1 MVPEDE
7 VIADTTLVVLLCE
20 VLAEVVLNSVL
31 VGAVVLD
38 LVDVDGTRSLVEDSP
53 ACAMLEIVVFE
64 KLNLEEVLLEVA
76 VLSPG
81 SFDGVVATEP
91 VMLPAIPEMD
101 EMMGVVDAAELTA
114 AVRVGTLLLLGVG
127 ATTANKNSI

>member
-81 SFDGVVATEP
+81 SFDGVGMLMGIENLEDVERTENPGLSKVAHPKILVSCNRTS
-91 VMLPAIPEMD
+91 
-101 EMMGVVDAAELTA
+101 DAARNT
-114 AVRVGTLLLLGVG
+114 
-127 ATTANKNSI
+127 